1 MNIANYDSTQD
12 AEEATQHPFN
22 GVELRIYSI
31 DGKKKCNVGVYSM
44 CSTKIYVHVRKSNG
58 YF

>member
-31 DGKKKCNVGVYSM
+31 DGKKIAMLGFIVCVVPRFM
-44 CSTKIYVHVRKSNG
+44 FT
-58 YF
+58 

>member
-31 DGKKKCNVGVYSM
+31 DGKKMQCWGLQYVQYQDL
-44 CSTKIYVHVRKSNG
+44 CSRKEK
-58 YF
+58 